1 MNNQLLVNNIMKLC
15 KDRNVSISTLEKD
28 LFMSPGL
35 ISRWAKTTPTLDR
48 VVEIANYFHVSVD
61 SLVDTTK
68 ESAYNNP
75 KLKQLLSILYSKSDS
90 EDLTW
95 LVFDPN
101 HAENNKNTKFLL
113 SLANRNNID
122 CFYCKFLDGIFI
134 LTIQYGTVEDKKIS
148 LYAVADSNSSPELLC
163 DKGEPL
169 FKLCNFLLK
178 RYSKDLNTIKTNN
191 FIDKFINQSDENNTY
206 DNFTIFQFTNAANE

>member
-1 MNNQLLVNNIMKLC
+1 
-15 KDRNVSISTLEKD
+15 
-28 LFMSPGL
+28 MSPGL
-35 ISRWAKTTPTLDR
+35 ISRWTKTTPTLDR
-48 VVEIANYFHVSVD
+48 IVEIANYFHVSVD
-61 SLVDTTK
+61 SLVDNTK

-75 KLKQLLSILYSKSDS
+75 KLKQLLSILYNKSDS

-101 HAENNKNTKFLL
+101 HTENNRNTKFLF
-113 SLANRNNID
+113 SLTNRNNID
-122 CFYCKFLDGIFI
+122 CFYCKFLDGTFI
-134 LTIQYGTVEDKKIS
+134 LTIQYGNGEDKKVS
-148 LYAVADSNSSPELLC
+148 LYAVADSNSTPELLC

-178 RYSKDLNTIKTNN
+178 RYSRDLNTIKTNN
-191 FIDKFINQSDENNTY
+191 FIDKFINQSDEDNPY